1 MIVKLDPTQPIWLQ
15 LVREFARRIATGDWP
30 AGSRIPSVRE
40 LASELGINPN
50 TVQRALAELER
61 DGLAYSERTSG
72 RFVTT
77 DEERAHSV
85 RMSLAETAA
94 DAFVQRARGLGL
106 TSTQAQSLIGAR
118 WARSASDP
126 DAPTATAHTKE

>member
-1 MIVKLDPTQPIWLQ
+1 MTVKLDTTQPIWLQ
-15 LVREFARRIATGDWP
+15 LVREFARRIATGEWP

-40 LASELGINPN
+40 LASELGVNPN

-77 DEERAHSV
+77 DEERVRTA
-85 RMSLAETAA
+85 RMSLAEAA
-94 DAFVQRARGLGL
+94 AVTYAQQAHGLGL
-106 TSTQAQSLIGAR
+106 TATEAQALIGEQWGRA
-118 WARSASDP
+118 ASDSE
-126 DAPTATAHTKE
+126 TNKE